1 MPSSQDA
8 ALRHPIAT
16 TPGEDRNL
24 GYPRHSPAVPPPF
37 SPIAPTYSPVTPTI
51 SEEQQKDELSKS
63 FPCSLLFAPFHLVV
77 LRPPE
82 SDHFLVA
89 QLRHENGV
97 LMAKNRVLL
106 QHIRTIVPDLKLQH
120 LGSPSELR
128 WLTGGDAGR
137 FCVSPDGNARNFDG
151 EQYLEQ
157 VLQEAEIERKF
168 SEDWRAE
175 MEAGDE
181 RRYVIERPSEKGG
194 VLDREA
200 MGLPDQFPEGARRH
214 EEGEAIVARPMAA
227 PVAASVTNP
236 VATIQA
242 VGKKRK
248 RRNAGEGVATRK
260 QAKRACKVG
269 RVHKK

>member
-1 MPSSQDA
+1 M
-8 ALRHPIAT
+8 
-16 TPGEDRNL
+16 
-24 GYPRHSPAVPPPF
+24 
-37 SPIAPTYSPVTPTI
+37 
-51 SEEQQKDELSKS
+51 
-63 FPCSLLFAPFHLVV
+63 
-77 LRPPE
+77 
-82 SDHFLVA
+82 
-89 QLRHENGV
+89 
-97 LMAKNRVLL
+97 
-106 QHIRTIVPDLKLQH
+106 PDLKLQH

>member
-24 GYPRHSPAVPPPF
+24 GYPRHSPAVLPPF

-51 SEEQQKDELSKS
+51 SEEQQKDEL
-63 FPCSLLFAPFHLVV
+63 L
-77 LRPPE
+77 
-82 SDHFLVA
+82 A

-120 LGSPSELR
+120 LGSPGELR

-214 EEGEAIVARPMAA
+214 EEGKAIVARPMAA

-248 RRNAGEGVATRK
+248 RGNAGEGVATRK
-260 QAKRACKVG
+260 QTKRACKVG